1 MELIEKQDAIEALK
15 AIRHGLWEIDIPHP
29 GNCPEYVEHHRQIKD
44 MMEITD
50 GWIKRLTDMP
60 AVVTERMIDAPSGS
74 AEDRKDTFVISLPP
88 IQDPDLFVK
97 EIIQEAIDAIKR
109 CVDETHD
116 MKTLLTLVK
125 LCKLIAGDKFEAI
138 LEVNCDEEHTV
149 GPE

>member
-1 MELIEKQDAIEALK
+1 MDLIDRQQALMLFAGDVAAQNELSNL
-15 AIRHGLWEIDIPHP
+15 
-29 GNCPEYVEHHRQIKD
+29 
-44 MMEITD
+44 
-50 GWIKRLTDMP
+50 P
-60 AVVTERMIDAPSGS
+60 AVQPEPQWIPCSERLP
-74 AEDRKDTFVISLPP
+74 EKDTFVISLPP

-125 LCKLIAGDKFEAI
+125 LCKLIAGDKFEAT

>member
-1 MELIEKQDAIEALK
+1 MDDLISRQAAIDVINVHLNKTDVPVSYPGIIKALEEW
-15 AIRHGLWEIDIPHP
+15 LND
-29 GNCPEYVEHHRQIKD
+29 
-44 MMEITD
+44 
-50 GWIKRLTDMP
+50 LP
-60 AVVTERMIDAPSGS
+60 AVVTERTIDAPSGS